1 MQVRQVKIR
10 SEIPLKTSFS
20 EKRSLVPYFSPVH
33 VFILT
38 FELVPNFEET
48 VKKDFSPIFFSF
60 CTFFTLT
67 FELVLNF
74 KFQQN

>member
-1 MQVRQVKIR
+1 VQVRQVKIR

-38 FELVPNFEET
+38 FKLVPTFGET
-48 VKKDFSPIFFSF
+48 VKKDFIQSYFFPSVLFSPS
-60 CTFFTLT
+60 L
-67 FELVLNF
+67 LN
-74 KFQQN
+74 